1 MNTAEQITDAALALF
16 YRQGFHATG
25 VDQLSDAASVTKRTL
40 YRHFPSKDDLISA
53 ALSLR
58 HQRFMQAMKACVE
71 AQPAADRPAAYL
83 HFLAH
88 WGQEADF
95 HGCAF
100 INASAEFGNPQSQP
114 HQQARQHKQNV
125 LEYLEDVCTGA
136 NLPAAAPL
144 ARQLFLLGEGL
155 IVTMQVM
162 GHAQVDVDAALAAW
176 QQLTCR

>member
-25 VDQLSDAASVTKRTL
+25 VDQLSEAAAVTKRTL

-58 HQRFMQAMKACVE
+58 DQRFMQAMRTCVE
-71 AQPAADRPAAYL
+71 AQPAAERPAAYL
-83 HFLAH
+83 RFLAQ

-100 INASAEFGNPQSQP
+100 INASAEFGDAQAQP
-114 HQQARQHKQNV
+114 HQQALQHKKNV
-125 LEYLEDVCTGA
+125 LEYLEDVCAGA
-136 NLPAAAPL
+136 NLAAADMR

-162 GHAQVDVDAALAAW
+162 GHTQVDADAALAAW